1 MKTARMAQLPMLCLA
16 AQLVTLPLASMT
28 VGLPALVGSGVSLP
42 LATLAALVPATM
54 IAWSLPGM
62 SAADVAAVRNT
73 WLMDRAALL
82 VLIAGM
88 MALGAV
94 MIPVYGTAGVAQALS
109 VRTWLLRGDMW
120 PPVRTESWRG
130 GTCLIPVRL
139 LCDWRAGRWT
149 IVLLAVSPDDDA
161 CPSIGRLCGRIGRI
175 GMCLPGAG
183 PHAHRGRAH
192 AIRNSYSHARLSA
205 AAARYSTKH
214 VQITGIRDIGIQPEP
229 QRRPGH
235 ARGDGFP
242 GSQRDSQ

>member
-1 MKTARMAQLPMLCLA
+1 MKTARMAQLPILCLA

-88 MALGAV
+88 M

-109 VRTWLLRGDMW
+109 V
-120 PPVRTESWRG
+120 G
-130 GTCLIPVRL
+130 GLGCFGVI
-139 LCDWRAGRWT
+139 C
-149 IVLLAVSPDDDA
+149 
-161 CPSIGRLCGRIGRI
+161 GRLCGLRVG
-175 GMCLPGAG
+175 
-183 PHAHRGRAH
+183 
-192 AIRNSYSHARLSA
+192 A
-205 AAARYSTKH
+205 AAPALYLFVCCAIGERAGGRLFFRQFPLMTTLARQSAVCVAVLVVSACVCRVPDRVRIAAVRTL
-214 VQITGIRDIGIQPEP
+214 
-229 QRRPGH
+229 
-235 ARGDGFP
+235 
-242 GSQRDSQ
+242 

>member
-1 MKTARMAQLPMLCLA
+1 MPKRERGGMRLWMKSRRLALLTMLCLA

-109 VRTWLLRGDMW
+109 V
-120 PPVRTESWRG
+120 G
-130 GTCLIPVRL
+130 GPGCFWVI
-139 LCDWRAGRWT
+139 C
-149 IVLLAVSPDDDA
+149 
-161 CPSIGRLCGRIGRI
+161 GRLCGLRVG
-175 GMCLPGAG
+175 
-183 PHAHRGRAH
+183 
-192 AIRNSYSHARLSA
+192 A
-205 AAARYSTKH
+205 AAPALYLFVCCAIGERAGGRLPVNRPFVWPYWSYRHVSAGCRTACASRPCARYK
-214 VQITGIRDIGIQPEP
+214 ELL
-229 QRRPGH
+229 
-235 ARGDGFP
+235 
-242 GSQRDSQ
+242 